1 MAKLQLDIVTP
12 EAKTFSEEVDMVVL
26 PGVEGELGILPL
38 HVPLMTR
45 LLPGEIRITQ
55 GQKQV
60 ELVVGNGFVEVMP
73 DKVSIMTD
81 MAMADSDIDEQAA
94 EEAIKRAQAALQNK
108 SLDAEE
114 VAEIESALARSL
126 AQLRFKRRRH
136 RGATQ

>member
-1 MAKLQLDIVTP
+1 MAKLQLEIVTP

-26 PGVEGELGILPL
+26 PGEEGELGILPL

-73 DKVSIMTD
+73 DKVSILTD
-81 MAMADSDIDEQAA
+81 MAMSDTEIDEQAA
-94 EEAIKRAQAALQNK
+94 EEAIKRAQTALQNK
-108 SLDAEE
+108 SLDSEE

-136 RGATQ
+136 RGAT

>member
-1 MAKLQLDIVTP
+1 MAKLQLEIVTP

-73 DKVSIMTD
+73 DKVSILTD
-81 MAMADSDIDEQAA
+81 MAMSDSEVDEQAA

-108 SLDAEE
+108 SLDADE

-136 RGATQ
+136 RGAT

>member
-55 GQKQV
+55 GQKQI

-73 DKVSIMTD
+73 DKVSILTD
-81 MAMADSDIDEQAA
+81 MAMSDSEVDEQAA

-126 AQLRFKRRRH
+126 AQLTFQRRRH
-136 RGATQ
+136 RSET

>member
-1 MAKLQLDIVTP
+1 MAKLQLEIVTP

-73 DKVSIMTD
+73 DKVSILTD
-81 MAMADSDIDEQAA
+81 MAMSDKEIDEQAA

-136 RGATQ
+136 RGAT

>member
-1 MAKLQLDIVTP
+1 MAKLQLEIVTP

-73 DKVSIMTD
+73 DKVSILTD
-81 MAMADSDIDEQAA
+81 MAMSDKEIDEQAA
-94 EEAIKRAQAALQNK
+94 EEAIKRAQTALQNK
-108 SLDAEE
+108 SLNTEE

-136 RGATQ
+136 RGEI

>member
-1 MAKLQLDIVTP
+1 MSKLQLEIVTP

-73 DKVSIMTD
+73 DKVSILTD
-81 MAMADSDIDEQAA
+81 MALSDSEVDEQAA
-94 EEAIKRAQAALQNK
+94 EEAIKRAQSALQNK

-126 AQLRFKRRRH
+126 AQLRFKRRRR
-136 RGATQ
+136 RGATD